1 MPYIVIGIHFKV
13 YKLTRLQPDK
23 YLGDYVFQ
31 IETKTSFVNGY
42 WNTQVFHNSQYLDEF
57 QGIPLVLYITKD
69 YVPVPATV
77 PSIQPKLYLSEILGK
92 LNNFTQN

>member
-31 IETKTSFVNGY
+31 IETKTSLKFC
-42 WNTQVFHNSQYLDEF
+42 
-57 QGIPLVLYITKD
+57 
-69 YVPVPATV
+69 
-77 PSIQPKLYLSEILGK
+77 
-92 LNNFTQN
+92 